1 MNARANTDCPATDDE
16 VARLRVPPH
25 SIEAEQSVLGAL
37 LLDNGAWDRVGDVLA
52 EADFYRHE
60 HRAIFTVIGASIAA
74 NRPADVVT
82 VYEQLQM
89 YGTAEE
95 CGGIAYLNALAQSV
109 PSAANLRR
117 YAEIVRERA
126 IKRQIIGA
134 CEEVATMAFGSADAQ
149 DALDRA
155 ASTFGQLERA
165 GQRAAPRDIESLL
178 ASALDRYSDLADGKT
193 APALPTGIEPLDRLL
208 NGGLRPC
215 KVYGLAARPSV
226 GKSAAGRHVGL
237 HAAKRGA
244 ATLLLSQEMPGDEVI
259 DCVVAQVAGID
270 SERLQTGKLEDAD
283 WGRLAESAD
292 EVRGWP
298 FFVDDQGGLRLADIR
313 AKARS
318 IKGLKVLLLD
328 YLQLS
333 RSTLKNAT
341 TNDQIAEIS
350 KGLKAL
356 AMEMKIA
363 VVVLSQLNRDVEKR
377 ADREPQL
384 SDLRD
389 SGAIEQDLD
398 VAVLLWTVRED
409 DGSDRRLV
417 GWKVAKHRGGRK
429 GRFGMVFDAPRYRWL
444 ETAESI
450 DPQQATA
457 RTGRGSDL

>member
-1 MNARANTDCPATDDE
+1 VNARTEPSVLADND
-16 VARLRVPPH
+16 VARLRMPPH
-25 SIEAEQSVLGAL
+25 SVEAEQSVLGGL
-37 LLDNGAWDRVGDVLA
+37 LLDNSAWDRAGDLLA
-52 EADFYRHE
+52 ETDLYRHE
-60 HRAIFTVIGASIAA
+60 HRAIFAVIGGLIAA
-74 NRPADVVT
+74 NKPADVIT
-82 VYEQLQM
+82 VFERLQAL
-89 YGTAEE
+89 GKAEE
-95 CGGIAYLNALAQSV
+95 CGGLAYLNALAQSV

-117 YAEIVRERA
+117 YAEIVREHA
-126 IKRQIIGA
+126 IKRQIIA
-134 CEEVATMAFGSADAQ
+134 TCDEVATMAFGGADAQ

-165 GQRAAPRDIESLL
+165 GQRAAPRAIDSLL
-178 ASALDRYSDLADGKT
+178 ASALDRYSDLADGKSI
-193 APALPTGIEPLDRLL
+193 PALPTGIAPLDRLL
-208 NGGLRPC
+208 HGGLRPC

-226 GKSAAGRHVGL
+226 GKSAAGRYIGL

-244 ATLLLSQEMPGDEVI
+244 ATLLLSQEMPGDEVT
-259 DCVVAQVAGID
+259 DCVVAQVACID

-283 WGRLAESAD
+283 WGRLAEAAD
-292 EVRGWP
+292 EVRVWP

-318 IKGLKVLLLD
+318 IKGLKVLILD

-333 RSTLKNAT
+333 KSTLKNAT

-356 AMEMKIA
+356 AMELKIA

-398 VAVLLWTVRED
+398 VAVMLWTVRED
-409 DGSDRRLV
+409 DDGTRLV

-429 GRFGMVFDAPRYRWL
+429 GRFGMRFDAPRYRWH
-444 ETAESI
+444 ESAEPI
-450 DPQQATA
+450 DRAQA
-457 RTGRGSDL
+457 GSSGSRGSDL